1 MSYDFPDDFDF
12 EKWEHQMRCDAAY
25 KAFEVVGALVGL
37 KHLSY
42 AKGFSDG
49 TLLREFCEDYTP
61 EAYFP
66 MADSRPT
73 ADRRAWTRVSAE
85 T

>member
-12 EKWEHQMRCDAAY
+12 VKWESQMLCDAASRS
-25 KAFEVVGALVGL
+25 FELLGALVGL
-37 KHLSY
+37 KAASY

-66 MADSRPT
+66 MPDSRPT
-73 ADRRAWTRVSAE
+73 ADRLPWVRPSVS
-85 T
+85 